1 MTVWEDFSMYPQAIH
16 TCISQFPHKPEC
28 YPAKFRLDGI
38 LLGKHMI
45 LIAQQLPYEF
55 SYV

>member
-1 MTVWEDFSMYPQAIH
+1 MTVWEDFSMYPRAIH
-16 TCISQFPHKPEC
+16 TCISQFSHTPEC
-28 YPAKFRLDGI
+28 YPGKFWLYGI

-55 SYV
+55 SYA